1 MTTKTETLNL
11 RVLPSLKDKVEQI
24 AQKEQRSKSQMV
36 SIILDKYIQNYE
48 LSGDSA

>member
-11 RVLPSLKDKVEQI
+11 RVIPKLKDRVVRYANE
-24 AQKEQRSKSQMV
+24 EQRSTSQLV
-36 SIILDKYIQNYE
+36 SIILDKYVPKYE